1 MFLVLQ
7 VQPKLVIFIELI
19 WLSTHN
25 FGCLHISFVFVI
37 LIFNVSCI
45 CS

>member
-1 MFLVLQ
+1 MVLVLQ
-7 VQPKLVIFIELI
+7 VQPKRVIFIELI
-19 WLSTHN
+19 WLSTHID
-25 FGCLHISFVFVI
+25 ISFVFVI